1 MKKIITSLMILFT
14 CYVNAQ
20 EFKFGKVSKEE
31 LEEKMHPT
39 DSSANAAYIYKYRKT
54 LYSYTQA
61 QGFYLTTEIHH
72 RIKIYNKD
80 GLNRANFEIGL
91 YKNNSNKE
99 KAYNIK
105 GYTFNN
111 INGKVEKTK
120 LKKEHYFREKTSK
133 NTNIIKIAFPNVK
146 EGSVIDLK
154 YTISSPFLRNIDEVQ
169 FQHDIPI
176 KFLDI
181 TVEVPEYFQF
191 KKASKGYY
199 NIPPISSK
207 RTDKI
212 KFANKLTKNSQYVL
226 STSTVNLTKNIDKY
240 RAKNIPA
247 LADNEPFVAS
257 IRSYRGGI
265 KYELS
270 YIKYPESSPKYYT
283 TTWED
288 VSKQIYKSPNFGKE
302 IEKTSYYQDDLSTL
316 LTDAKTDI
324 QKAVTIFE
332 FVKSKIKWN
341 GNYGKYVSEGVKKAY
356 KDGVGNVA
364 EVNLVLTSMLQSS
377 GLKANPVLVSSI
389 TNSIPLFPTLDGFNY
404 VIAMVE
410 LENGSYILLDAT
422 EPFSSPNNLP
432 ARALN
437 WNGRKITKE
446 GYSSWVKLTSK
457 QHSSEEHIIK
467 VSLDE
472 EGVMEGFVRK
482 KEQKLNALLTRKRL
496 NNLDDDKIISDLEEK
511 HEIEIDN
518 YKLSNKNTLGKPVS
532 QMFKFSSD
540 NLVEEINGKLYINP
554 LLFLTREKNPFKSE
568 KRSFPIDFVSPW
580 KENYKISIDIP
591 EGYEIESLP
600 EQMAI
605 GLPENLG
612 FFKFQAIKGKKGVQ
626 VNSILQFN
634 SAKISPIVY
643 QQIKQFYSE
652 MITKQNEKIVL
663 IKK

>member
-1 MKKIITSLMILFT
+1 MILFT

-54 LYSYTQA
+54 FYSYTQG
-61 QGFYLTTEIHH
+61 QGFNLITEIHQ

-80 GLNRANFEIGL
+80 GLDRANFEIGL
-91 YKNNSNKE
+91 YRNNSTKE
-99 KAYNIK
+99 KATNIK

-111 INGKVEKTK
+111 VNGKVEKTK
-120 LKKEHYFREKTSK
+120 LKKEHYFREETSK
-133 NTNIIKIAFPNVK
+133 NTNIVKIAFPNVK

-154 YTISSPFLRNIDEVQ
+154 YTISSPFVSNIDEVQ
-169 FQHDIPI
+169 FQHTIPI
-176 KFLDI
+176 KNLDI
-181 TVEVPEYFQF
+181 TIEAPEYFYF
-191 KKASKGYY
+191 KKASKGYFS
-199 NIPPISSK
+199 IPPVSSK
-207 RTDKI
+207 KRGQISFSSKTRSGK
-212 KFANKLTKNSQYVL
+212 YVTNTTFHK
-226 STSTVNLTKNIDKY
+226 SSIDYTKNIDKY
-240 RAKNIPA
+240 LAKNIPA
-247 LADNEPFVAS
+247 FPDSEPYLVS
-257 IRSYRGGI
+257 PRTYKGGI

-270 YIKYPESSPKYYT
+270 YTKFPNSTPKYYA

-288 VSKQIYKSPNFGKE
+288 VSKQIYKSTNFGKE
-302 IEKTSYYQDDLSTL
+302 IEKTSYYEDDLNTL

-341 GNYGKYVSEGVKKAY
+341 GNYGKYAREGVKKAY
-356 KDGVGNVA
+356 KNGVGNVA

-580 KENYKISIDIP
+580 KESYKISIDIP

-652 MITKQNEKIVL
+652 MIAKQNEKIVL